1 VEQRGKGEQGGPGLL
16 QAFLRIPV
24 PFYKK
29 GLGRFQLYLLN
40 EEVGAW
46 LGRDSYVRLAVP
58 LPEEAQAS
66 RSEPRRSVPPSPA
79 RKLPGVLSRE
89 EVTRPIDA
97 TLETHAHA
105 GPKGHALGRLNAKL

>member
-1 VEQRGKGEQGGPGLL
+1 MEQRGKGEQGGPGLL

-58 LPEEAQAS
+58 LQKKLKRRDLSLDDLSPQA
-66 RSEPRRSVPPSPA
+66 
-79 RKLPGVLSRE
+79 LPGSYLVCSAAR
-89 EVTRPIDA
+89 R
-97 TLETHAHA
+97 
-105 GPKGHALGRLNAKL
+105 